1 MTERYK
7 LVEGKLTPLGEV
19 KYVRKDEDYEKLKSI
34 LKNKRELAELLATAD
49 LSNINFALN
58 VENLKRVK
66 KEIEQNLEND
76 DEVKFWQ
83 PFFKKNAWIL
93 SQIFNAPFMI
103 MEDCNYVGGKSLSN
117 QNGKFTDFIYQNKVT
132 KNISLIEIK
141 TPTVKLAQK
150 SSYRADVFSVSNDL
164 NGGITQLLTQKD
176 KLYKEYAT
184 LQMNTKI
191 SFEALNIRGVL
202 LIGNYSKLSEE
213 AQSCFELFRNEL
225 RSIEIICFDE
235 LLAKI
240 NLMLSLFE
248 DKGTKPVSFDE
259 DEDIPF

>member
-1 MTERYK
+1 M
-7 LVEGKLTPLGEV
+7 
-19 KYVRKDEDYEKLKSI
+19 
-34 LKNKRELAELLATAD
+34 
-49 LSNINFALN
+49 
-58 VENLKRVK
+58 
-66 KEIEQNLEND
+66 
-76 DEVKFWQ
+76 
-83 PFFKKNAWIL
+83 
-93 SQIFNAPFMI
+93 
-103 MEDCNYVGGKSLSN
+103 
-117 QNGKFTDFIYQNKVT
+117 
-132 KNISLIEIK
+132 
-141 TPTVKLAQK
+141 
-150 SSYRADVFSVSNDL
+150 FSVSNDL